1 MADTASAGPGST
13 GTSGTSASAAI
24 PVGERLKNTPLA
36 AYAALTFPM
45 GGLGLPITVYLP
57 PLYATEVGLGLALVG
72 TIFMI
77 TRIFD
82 VVTDPIMGVVIDHY
96 PTRWG
101 RRRHWIAL
109 SVPLLLVSAV
119 FIYFPAEG
127 ASASYLLFWMLVLYV
142 GYTMLTIAHQSW
154 GAELSKDYA
163 ERNRIYGWREV
174 AIILG
179 MVAVLALPAILE
191 QTADVDAF
199 GKVSAMG
206 WFLIISL
213 PLTALAAILLVPD
226 QSAPVRRERKMAW
239 REALRI
245 LFTNWSMARIVAAD
259 MMTSLAIGIIGSS
272 YLFLAR
278 FVWELPNY
286 SSLMLLGYF
295 VLGFAGMPFWMW
307 LAKRMSK
314 HRALCVALI
323 WSMVAQVTYLFV
335 GAGDF
340 YFALFATFFLG
351 FAFGAGPFLLRSMM
365 ADVCD
370 QDRLETGHNRT
381 ALLYALLTTTAKVGA
396 AVSVGVTY
404 ALLAWV
410 GFDPSSDI
418 NTPEALNGLRLIYA
432 LLPLVFLVSAV
443 ALIWNYP
450 IDHAAQAEIR
460 RRLAEQEAA
469 DNALTTD

>member
-1 MADTASAGPGST
+1 LADT
-13 GTSGTSASAAI
+13 TSAAAADGK
-24 PVGERLKNTPLA
+24 PAGVTDRLRNTPLA

-57 PLYATEVGLGLALVG
+57 PLYATDVGLGLALVG
-72 TIFMI
+72 FLFMI

-82 VVTDPIMGVVIDHY
+82 VITDPIMGVVIDHY

-109 SVPLLLVSAV
+109 SVPLLLVSAF
-119 FIYFPAEG
+119 FIYFPPVG
-127 ASASYLLFWMLVLYV
+127 AGGAYLLVWMLVLYV

-154 GAELSKDYA
+154 GAELSSDYA

-179 MVAVLALPAILE
+179 MVSVLGLPALMEI
-191 QTADVDAF
+191 TAGADAF
-199 GKVSAMG
+199 GKVGAMG
-206 WFLIISL
+206 WFLIITL
-213 PLTALAAILLVPD
+213 PITAVAAIMLVPD
-226 QSAPVRRERKMAW
+226 HVTKVKTGQSMELK
-239 REALRI
+239 EGLRI
-245 LFTNWSMARIVAAD
+245 LLTNWSMGRIVAAD
-259 MMTSLAIGIIGSS
+259 MFTALATGIIGSS

-278 FVWELPNY
+278 FVWELPQY
-286 SSLMLLGYF
+286 SSIMLLGYF

-323 WSMVAQVTYLFV
+323 WSIGAQLIYLIP
-335 GAGDF
+335 GPGDF
-340 YFALFATFFLG
+340 TLALIATFMLG

-370 QDRLETGHNRT
+370 KDRLETGQNRT
-381 ALLYALLTTTAKVGA
+381 ALLYAMLTTTAKVGA
-396 AVSVGVTY
+396 AISVGMTY
-404 ALLAWV
+404 PLLAWV
-410 GFDPSSDI
+410 GFDPAVGMENS
-418 NTPEALNGLRLIYA
+418 PVALDGLRLIFA
-432 LLPLVFLVSAV
+432 LLPVPLLAAAI

-450 IDHAAQAEIR
+450 IDHAAQGEIR
-460 RRLAEQEAA
+460 RQLAEQQAA
-469 DNALTTD
+469 DRALAED

>member
-1 MADTASAGPGST
+1 MAETSPSGSSGSGAPE
-13 GTSGTSASAAI
+13 GT
-24 PVGERLKNTPLA
+24 RLKNTPLA

-72 TIFMI
+72 TLFMI

-101 RRRHWIAL
+101 RRRHWIVL
-109 SVPLLLVSAV
+109 SVPLLLISAF
-119 FIYFPAEG
+119 FIYFPPVG
-127 ASASYLLFWMLVLYV
+127 ASATYLLFWMLVLYV
-142 GYTMLTIAHQSW
+142 GFTMLTIAHQSW
-154 GAELSKDYA
+154 GAELSPDYA

-179 MVAVLALPAILE
+179 MVSVLALPAILE
-191 QTADVDAF
+191 LTAGADAF
-199 GKVSAMG
+199 AKVSAMG
-206 WFLIISL
+206 WFLIITL
-213 PLTALAAILLVPD
+213 PLTALAAVLLVPD
-226 QSAPVRRERKMAW
+226 KTTPVRESRKLEIG
-239 REALRI
+239 EAMRVL
-245 LFTNWSMARIVAAD
+245 LTNWSMARIVAAD

-278 FVWELPNY
+278 FVWELEGY
-286 SSLMLLGYF
+286 SSIMLLGYF
-295 VLGFAGMPFWMW
+295 VLGFVGMPFWMW

-314 HRALCVALI
+314 HRALCVAFI
-323 WSMVAQVTYLFV
+323 WSIVAQLVYLLP
-335 GAGDF
+335 GSGDF
-340 YFALFATFFLG
+340 ALALFATFFLG

-370 QDRLETGHNRT
+370 KDRLDTGHNRT
-381 ALLYALLTTTAKVGA
+381 ALLYALLTTTAKAGA
-396 AVSVGVTY
+396 ALAVGITY

-410 GFDPSSDI
+410 GFDPASDV
-418 NTPEALNGLRLIYA
+418 NTPEALLGLKLIFT
-432 LLPLVFLVSAV
+432 LLPLVFLAAAI

-450 IDHAAQAEIR
+450 IDHKMQADIR

-469 DNALTTD
+469 DAALATD

>member
-1 MADTASAGPGST
+1 MTNTTSPGTAGSRP
-13 GTSGTSASAAI
+13 SR
-24 PVGERLKNTPLA
+24 GERLKAAPLA

-72 TIFMI
+72 TIFML

-109 SVPLLLVSAV
+109 SVPLLLVAAFFV
-119 FIYFPAEG
+119 YFPSPD
-127 ASASYLLFWMLVLYV
+127 ASAGYLLVWMLVLYV
-142 GYTMLTIAHQSW
+142 GFTMLTIAHQSW
-154 GAELSKDYA
+154 GAELSTDYA

-179 MVAVLALPAILE
+179 MISVLGLPAALE
-191 QTADVDAF
+191 LTAGVDAF
-199 GKVSAMG
+199 GKVGAMG
-206 WFLIISL
+206 WFLIITL
-213 PLTALAAILLVPD
+213 PLTALAAIMLVPD
-226 QSAPVRRERKMAW
+226 KTAPVNEERKIEW
-239 REALRI
+239 RQALRV
-245 LFTNWSMARIVAAD
+245 LATNWSMARIVAAD

-278 FVWELPNY
+278 FVWELAGY

-314 HRALCVALI
+314 HRALCVAFI
-323 WSMVAQVTYLFV
+323 WSIVAQLVYLFP
-335 GAGDF
+335 GSGDF
-340 YFALFATFFLG
+340 GLALFATFFLG

-370 QDRLETGHNRT
+370 KDRLDTGHNRT

-410 GFDPSSDI
+410 GFDPSSST
-418 NTPEALNGLRLIYA
+418 NTPEALDGLRLIFA
-432 LLPLVFLVSAV
+432 LLPIIFLVAAI

-460 RRLAEQEAA
+460 RQLEEKQAA
-469 DNALTTD
+469 DATLAD

>member
-1 MADTASAGPGST
+1 MTTPGSSGPDAST
-13 GTSGTSASAAI
+13 GATTA
-24 PVGERLKNTPLA
+24 ERLKTTPLT

-82 VVTDPIMGVVIDHY
+82 VVTDPIMGVIIDRY

-101 RRRHWIAL
+101 RRRHWIVL
-109 SVPLLLVSAV
+109 SVPLLLISAV
-119 FIYFPAEG
+119 FIYFPPVG
-127 ASASYLLFWMLVLYV
+127 AGANYLLVWMLVLYV
-142 GYTMLTIAHQSW
+142 GFTMLTIAHQSW

-163 ERNRIYGWREV
+163 ERNRIYGWREL

-179 MVAVLALPAILE
+179 MVSVLALPAVLE
-191 QTADVDAF
+191 LTTDADAF
-199 GKVSAMG
+199 AKVGAMG
-206 WFLIISL
+206 WFLILSL
-213 PLTALAAILLVPD
+213 PIAAVAAVWLVPD
-226 QSAPVRRERKMAW
+226 HVEPVSKNRKAKTS
-239 REALRI
+239 EALRI

-259 MMTSLAIGIIGSS
+259 MFTALATGIIGSS

-278 FVWELPNY
+278 FVWELQQY
-286 SSLMLLGYF
+286 SSIMLLGYF

-314 HRALCVALI
+314 HRALCVALV
-323 WSMVAQVTYLFV
+323 WSILAQLIYLIP
-335 GAGDF
+335 GPGDF
-340 YFALFATFFLG
+340 GLALFATFSLG

-370 QDRLETGHNRT
+370 KDRLETGHNRT

-396 AVSVGVTY
+396 AVAVGVTY
-404 ALLAWV
+404 PLLAWV
-410 GFDPSSDI
+410 GFNPSLETNS
-418 NTPEALNGLRLIYA
+418 PESLEGLRLIFA
-432 LLPLVFLVSAV
+432 LLPIFFIACAI

-460 RRLAEQEAA
+460 RKLAEQEASDQSLA
-469 DNALTTD
+469 TE

>member
-1 MADTASAGPGST
+1 MADTSPAGAPKGASASMT
-13 GTSGTSASAAI
+13 D
-24 PVGERLKNTPLA
+24 RLRTTPLA

-57 PLYATEVGLGLALVG
+57 PLYATDVGLGLSLVG
-72 TIFMI
+72 FLFMI

-82 VVTDPIMGVVIDHY
+82 VITDPIMGVIIDHY

-109 SVPLLLVSAV
+109 SVPILLISAI
-119 FIYFPAEG
+119 FIYFPPVG
-127 ASASYLLFWMLVLYV
+127 AGGAYLLTWMLVLYV

-154 GAELSKDYA
+154 GAELSADYA

-179 MVAVLALPAILE
+179 MVSVLGLPAVLEI
-191 QTADVDAF
+191 TAGADAF
-199 GKVSAMG
+199 GKVGAMG
-206 WFLIISL
+206 WFLIITL
-213 PLTALAAILLVPD
+213 PITAIAAVLLVPD
-226 QSAPVRRERKMAW
+226 HVTKMKTGQSLELK
-239 REALRI
+239 EGLRI
-245 LFTNWSMARIVAAD
+245 LFTNWSMGRIVAAD
-259 MMTSLAIGIIGSS
+259 MFTALATGIIGSS

-278 FVWELPNY
+278 FVWELPQY
-286 SSLMLLGYF
+286 SSIMLLGYF

-323 WSMVAQVTYLFV
+323 WSIVAQLIYLIP
-335 GAGDF
+335 GPGDF
-340 YFALFATFFLG
+340 ALALFATFFLG

-370 QDRLETGHNRT
+370 KDRLETGQNRT
-381 ALLYALLTTTAKVGA
+381 ALLYAMLTTTAKVGA
-396 AVSVGVTY
+396 AISVGMTY
-404 ALLAWV
+404 PLLAWV
-410 GFDPSSDI
+410 GFDPATGSENSAQ
-418 NTPEALNGLRLIYA
+418 ALDGLRLIFA
-432 LLPLVFLVSAV
+432 LLPILFLAAAI

-460 RRLAEQEAA
+460 RKLAEMHAA
-469 DNALTTD
+469 DKALAED